1 MSGAR
6 LWARDLAVAY
16 GTREVLHGVDLDV
29 PDTRLTAIIGPN
41 ACGKSTLLRALARLL
56 PASRGEVRV
65 DDRPAGSYT
74 AKEFA
79 RVIGML
85 PQTVSAPD
93 GMSVADLVARG
104 RYPHQ
109 SLLRQWSP
117 DDQAAVA
124 GAMAAVDIAALAD
137 RPVNELSG
145 GQRQRAWLAMVL
157 AQQTPI
163 VLLDEPTTYLDLA
176 HQIEVLDLTRRLR
189 DDGHTVVVVLHELNL
204 AFRYAD
210 HLVVMS
216 RGRVVASG
224 TPHEVV
230 DAALIEDVY
239 EVPCLVIPD
248 PVTGTPMVIPKG
260 RR

>member
-1 MSGAR
+1 MSPR
-6 LWARDLAVAY
+6 LHARDLAVAY
-16 GTREVLHGVDLDV
+16 GPREVLHGVDLDI
-29 PDTRLTAIIGPN
+29 PDKQLTAIIGPN

-56 PASRGEVRV
+56 PASRGEVWV
-65 DDRPAGSYT
+65 DDRQAGSYT

-93 GMSVADLVARG
+93 GMSVADLVSRG

-109 SLLRQWSP
+109 SLLRQWSA
-117 DDQAAVA
+117 DDQAAVSQ
-124 GAMAAVDIAALAD
+124 AMAAVDIAALAD

-176 HQIEVLDLTRRLR
+176 HQIEVLNLTRRLR
-189 DDGHTVVVVLHELNL
+189 EDGHTVVVVLHELNL

-216 RGRVVASG
+216 EGRVVASG

-230 DAALIEDVY
+230 DSALIEDVY
-239 EVPCLVIPD
+239 DVPCLVIPD

-260 RR
+260 TS